1 MLAAKFVPVLTSMTM
16 RGFYISFFHSARF
29 LLSLQISLA
38 PELRSFCPMMVERQ
52 KKKKPTWPLNRKFE
66 FFFDVFERCFY
77 QFSFCPLF
85 CHVVTIP
92 LIVIFET
99 VVSVGTTLRCC
110 SRRILLN
117 LMSVAK

>member
-52 KKKKPTWPLNRKFE
+52 KKKKPTWPLIENFN
-66 FFFDVFERCFY
+66 FSLTSLNAASINLAFAHCF
-77 QFSFCPLF
+77 
-85 CHVVTIP
+85 VT
-92 LIVIFET
+92 
-99 VVSVGTTLRCC
+99 
-110 SRRILLN
+110 
-117 LMSVAK
+117 